1 MKVFPIIPGLF
12 VITSFAALPVLSK
25 AQSLLGAPVSAKS
38 VDYTTSFQ
46 LDLTYK
52 RPNEG
57 TKIHRY
63 LFDAFGRYPIAS
75 AAITAGIGQAVN
87 SPPEWRRGAEGYRR
101 RFVSDWGIAA
111 VGTTTVMHCRRPS
124 GKTHCITA
132 AIARASC
139 PG

>member
-38 VDYTTSFQ
+38 VDYTTSF
-46 LDLTYK
+46 
-52 RPNEG
+52 
-57 TKIHRY
+57 HRY